1 MTLNILNRKP
11 KTLARIERLIEIG
24 AFIMLVDG
32 RYGTLDSIDMVQ
44 GEKRGYVIGDGFAAS
59 ITDSEIFAFKNVEF
73 ALAA

>member
-1 MTLNILNRKP
+1 MTLNIFQRKP
-11 KTLARIERLIEIG
+11 RTIARIERLIEIG
-24 AFIMLVDG
+24 AFIMMTDG

-59 ITDSEIFAFKNVEF
+59 ITDDEIFAFRNVEL